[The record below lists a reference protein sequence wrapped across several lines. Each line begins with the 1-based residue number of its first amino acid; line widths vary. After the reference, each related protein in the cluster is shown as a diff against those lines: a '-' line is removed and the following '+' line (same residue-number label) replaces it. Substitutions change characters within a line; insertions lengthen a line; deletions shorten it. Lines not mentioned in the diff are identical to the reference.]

1 MMSCLLALVALGNS
15 CVCTTPNLLYRTCA
29 HVYLCVS
36 LQVTQYSHG
45 SIDLLGI
52 QIDAA
57 INGGNSGGPVFNKR
71 GQCCGIAFQV
81 CWGCGCLGV
90 VGVRVICHGC
100 SDVCRECCGLLLA

>member
-1 MMSCLLALVALGNS
+1 VAFLQVLGPQSAAMRGCNAASSCSRGQCGVTKARHDLVALGDTVN
-15 CVCTTPNLLYRTCA
+15 CCRFVG
-29 HVYLCVS
+29 

-81 CWGCGCLGV
+81 CASCLWASSSYSYM
-90 VGVRVICHGC
+90 C
-100 SDVCRECCGLLLA
+100 

>member
-1 MMSCLLALVALGNS
+1 MFHHPHTPLYTIQLLN
-15 CVCTTPNLLYRTCA
+15 TPSPHPHHITP
-29 HVYLCVS
+29 HP

-81 CWGCGCLGV
+81 RLVAGGG
-90 VGVRVICHGC
+90 GGGRG
-100 SDVCRECCGLLLA
+100 G